1 MIMNN
6 TAPIYGGND
15 SKVDI
20 SIFSEIDNN
29 TAFTREPVELKQALH
44 MLQEMQLYM
53 KGVNF
58 MLRRAG
64 EDRGRRVEALRRLG
78 LNDDAIEN
86 LLVPNECGEAG
97 FSPASLSLNES
108 RIEKLE
114 AHLAALEQRGK
125 EEA

>member
-6 TAPIYGGND
+6 TTPICGDDD
-15 SKVDI
+15 SKVDM

-29 TAFTREPVELKQALH
+29 AAFTREPVELKQALH
-44 MLQEMQLYM
+44 MLQEMKYYM

-64 EDRGRRVEALRRLG
+64 EDRGKRVEALRRLD
-78 LNDDAIEN
+78 LNDEVIEN
-86 LLVPNECGEAG
+86 LLLPNECGEAG

-108 RIEKLE
+108 RINKLE
-114 AHLAALEQRGK
+114 AHLAALERNGK

>member
-1 MIMNN
+1 MNN
-6 TAPIYGGND
+6 TTPNSGDDGR
-15 SKVDI
+15 KVDM

-44 MLQEMQLYM
+44 MLQEMKYYM

-58 MLRRAG
+58 MLHRAG
-64 EDRGRRVEALRRLG
+64 EDRGKRVDALRMLG
-78 LNDDAIEN
+78 LNDEVIEN
-86 LLVPNECGEAG
+86 LLVPNECGEVG

-108 RIEKLE
+108 RINKLE
-114 AHLAALEQRGK
+114 AHLAGLEQQGK

>member
-6 TAPIYGGND
+6 TIPIYGDND
-15 SKVDI
+15 GKVDM

-44 MLQEMQLYM
+44 MLQEMKYYM

-64 EDRGRRVEALRRLG
+64 EDRGKRVEALRRLD
-78 LNDDAIEN
+78 LNDEVIEN
-86 LLVPNECGEAG
+86 LLLPNEYGEAG

-108 RIEKLE
+108 RINKLE
-114 AHLAALEQRGK
+114 AHLAALERNGK

>member
-6 TAPIYGGND
+6 TTPNSGDDGR
-15 SKVDI
+15 KVDM

-44 MLQEMQLYM
+44 MLQEMKYYM

-58 MLRRAG
+58 MLHRAG
-64 EDRGRRVEALRRLG
+64 EDRGKRVDALRMLG
-78 LNDDAIEN
+78 LNDEVIEN
-86 LLVPNECGEAG
+86 LLVPNECGEVG

-108 RIEKLE
+108 RINKLE
-114 AHLAALEQRGK
+114 AHLAGLEQQGK

>member
-6 TAPIYGGND
+6 TTPIYGGD
-15 SKVDI
+15 DGKVDM

-44 MLQEMQLYM
+44 MLQEMKYYM

-64 EDRGRRVEALRRLG
+64 EDRGKRVEALRRLD
-78 LNDDAIEN
+78 LNDEVIEN
-86 LLVPNECGEAG
+86 LLLPNECGEAG

-108 RIEKLE
+108 RINKLE
-114 AHLAALEQRGK
+114 AHLAALERNGK